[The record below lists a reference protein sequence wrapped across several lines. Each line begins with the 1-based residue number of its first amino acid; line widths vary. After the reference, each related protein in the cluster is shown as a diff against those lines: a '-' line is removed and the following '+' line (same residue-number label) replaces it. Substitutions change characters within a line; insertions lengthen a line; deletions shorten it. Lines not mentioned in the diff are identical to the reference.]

1 MNKTIDIYSLLK
13 DTKLDEV
20 FAHALSKKLNIDENK
35 IKNDFNDILNKKLN
49 IIGEQLSK
57 ENSNES
63 DINSFKDLSLDEFL
77 NNNTLI
83 QDK

>member
-35 IKNDFNDILNKKLN
+35 IKNDFNI
-49 IIGEQLSK
+49 
-57 ENSNES
+57 NE
-63 DINSFKDLSLDEFL
+63 I
-77 NNNTLI
+77 
-83 QDK
+83 